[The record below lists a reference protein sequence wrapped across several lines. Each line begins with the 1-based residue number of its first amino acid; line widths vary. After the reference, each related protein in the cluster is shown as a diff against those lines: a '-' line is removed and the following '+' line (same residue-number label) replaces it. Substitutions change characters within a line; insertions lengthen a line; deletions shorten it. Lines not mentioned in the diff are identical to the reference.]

1 MISRKNF
8 SITQKIMLLCD
19 SATESLA
26 RRVPLILTAG
36 LIGVAVVY
44 IQKEINR
51 KVEITCNSSIYE
63 IVHHPTAIGPAYQCV
78 SRAQL
83 RGPAPALKD

>member
-19 SATESLA
+19 SATELLA
-26 RRVPLILTAG
+26 RKVSLILTAG
-36 LIGVAVVY
+36 LIGAAVVY
-44 IQKEINR
+44 VQKEINR